1 MLEKIKL
8 ENKAV
13 KIQFKHLKRKKQ
25 ELQSLTQN
33 MNDGLIF
40 ISRTGEILSENL
52 SAEKYFANLNLIHNI
67 LELKIRN
74 F

>member
-1 MLEKIKL
+1 
-8 ENKAV
+8 
-13 KIQFKHLKRKKQ
+13 
-25 ELQSLTQN
+25 